1 MKAFIWGVL
10 LAIDG
15 GVYDFIC
22 YLFEIFYF
30 LCGLQLFSD
39 TDYNSLVQKVYV
51 ILGLVMM
58 FVLAYSLLK
67 AVINPDEFAKGETSF
82 PKLIQNVIVSLI
94 IIVFLPTAFQM
105 AFSIQNSI
113 LNYDTIPN
121 LILDDGSNTTGTTGP
136 TLNTDEV
143 QNVSGGRAI
152 AFYTFEAFLF
162 PDLGSGELSC
172 SSDDPNS
179 STCRSLINGNGEWGS
194 TNGPKL
200 TERDKAVLEGK
211 NSFAIYGNYSE
222 SVRDNKLTYYFP
234 ISTVA
239 GIFIAYVMLNFCFD
253 MALRVVK
260 LAFYQIIA
268 PIPVICRIIPG
279 GKLKDVF
286 SKWLK
291 QVISLFV
298 EVFVRIGALSFGV
311 FLIKTIIKKWTDG
324 LDGLGMLTGFGQKSI
339 VLALLIM
346 SVIIFVKEIP
356 KIIGEMFG
364 LDTGGMKL
372 GLMDKLAAGGA
383 LAAGAVAG
391 GALGSLKGNAVN
403 AFKNIKAA
411 PKGERLGAF
420 KKGVL
425 SMGAG
430 TISGAR
436 RGFSAGKGAK
446 NFADMRKAASTAV
459 AGATTARNKRAA
471 RVGYYKAQAEK
482 NGTSYFSAFMGDKLT
497 GIKDLFFDTDAERNA
512 AIEADKTYSSLNSE
526 YDASVTKVLDKSRSN
541 ASITNKD
548 MSVDKW
554 KGSAIQQ
561 QKQQAMYESLGLNT
575 DDRMS
580 LSELNS
586 YITRMSQEQIERS
599 QFITETNGVKS
610 FDEDSYNA
618 AVLKANQDVEVAR
631 QMYTQL
637 EKEAKNIIANASR
650 SADSWSS
657 LNLGKDDR
665 YGVNESIN
673 KFINQYNLD
682 GASVK
687 DAQNGTEIGSFD
699 FSGDIAS
706 QIKDITDVFKH
717 NAEKAASEL
726 VGRQKPDG
734 GK

>member
-1 MKAFIWGVL
+1 MKAYIWGVL

-15 GVYDFIC
+15 GIYDFIC
-22 YLFEIFYF
+22 YLFEIFYY

-39 TDYNSLVQKVYV
+39 ADYNELIQRVYV

-94 IIVFLPTAFQM
+94 IIVFLPTAFQT
-105 AFSIQNSI
+105 AFSIQNSL
-113 LNYDTIPN
+113 LNYDTIPR
-121 LILDDGSNTTGTTGP
+121 LILGEGSSATGTTGP
-136 TLNTDEV
+136 TV

-152 AFYTFEAFLF
+152 AFYTFKAFLF
-162 PDLGSGELSC
+162 PDLSSGNVSC
-172 SSDDPNS
+172 NSDDPDK
-179 STCRSLINGNGEWGS
+179 CRDVIKGNGSLGS
-194 TNGPKL
+194 TDGPQL

-211 NSFAIYGNYSE
+211 NSFTIYGNYSE

-239 GIFIAYVMLNFCFD
+239 GIFMAYVMLNFCFD

-311 FLIKTIIKKWTDG
+311 FLIGIIINKFEAG
-324 LDGLGMLTGFGQKSI
+324 LDGIGMLTGFGQRTI
-339 VLALLIM
+339 VLALLLM

-356 KIIGEMFG
+356 KIIGDMFG

-561 QKQQAMYESLGLNT
+561 DKQQSMYERLGLNT
-575 DDRMS
+575 DNRMS